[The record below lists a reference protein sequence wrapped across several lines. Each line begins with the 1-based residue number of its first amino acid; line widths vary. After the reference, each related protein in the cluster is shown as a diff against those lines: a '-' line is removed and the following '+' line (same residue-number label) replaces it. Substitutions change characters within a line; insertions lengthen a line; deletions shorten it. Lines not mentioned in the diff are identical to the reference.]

1 MNGDVLDDEGIG
13 ALDACVKVSIY
24 GKPENTRKY
33 HWETAVDR
41 LDKCYAGG
49 DPGRNMWNSMRCL
62 PPIKELMLPKEL
74 DEEGIDENPTTYD
87 IIGIHDAL
95 AKFDELPYVEKYPK
109 RGPRYDELKALIDER
124 RADIERE
131 CQEAIADPDGRRRY
145 SWLVAQRRVRD
156 CFAGSFAGDK
166 GLLSFSERWH
176 HHSSEPHNIIEIY
189 NAVVSYENLNYI
201 NICLTTF
208 FDYKEDGEP
217 EFDKLKESAQTH
229 SFGVKKEYQDA
240 ICKLRKYS
248 KCEAEQRVRQCFESK
263 LNWESKAIIPVN
275 EDESGEPN
283 INIFDIHEGVLRFEK
298 RDLDNSFKTKS
309 QFTGKKPKF
318 SNELMLSAKANKD
331 AVIKEYQEAKSRLP
345 GYSRSDA
352 ERRVRDCYAGAFL
365 RPAQDTDIFPF
376 REEINGIPKM
386 QQTYD
391 IFEIKK
397 AINHFDEKKL
407 RDRYLEKKDPESLR
421 SNQLADEQRAE
432 IEREY
437 IEATAKIEID
447 HGSGFAIHDHFVITN
462 KHVIEDAVYD
472 KTKKVCISN
481 AAIGELPCE
490 VAEYDAGKDLA
501 LLYCQDLDL
510 KQNGICSLQLSNQ
523 SLTPGMQI
531 FCFGYPISHTGE
543 TALFVNGYVSG
554 SKKTYS
560 GHTIAVLNCSLNSG
574 NSGGPVLRWVNGDL
588 KVVGVATQKH
598 IKDILTLQERT
609 RIEKIR
615 KSLETST
622 IQSGADNFYVSC
634 RDCRQTPINLLTLK
648 LYDALE
654 THSQFNL
661 SNAVTGHYVVE
672 FIKETICKY
681 KGEGKEELTEIVESE
696 FDISKLSAKLSS
708 LNLIFEG
715 RFSTPHRKGR
725 KRGSAERK

>member
-1 MNGDVLDDEGIG
+1 M
-13 ALDACVKVSIY
+13 
-24 GKPENTRKY
+24 
-33 HWETAVDR
+33 
-41 LDKCYAGG
+41 
-49 DPGRNMWNSMRCL
+49 
-62 PPIKELMLPKEL
+62 
-74 DEEGIDENPTTYD
+74 
-87 IIGIHDAL
+87 
-95 AKFDELPYVEKYPK
+95 
-109 RGPRYDELKALIDER
+109 
-124 RADIERE
+124 
-131 CQEAIADPDGRRRY
+131 
-145 SWLVAQRRVRD
+145 RD

-166 GLLSFSERWH
+166 GLLSFIQPGSR
-176 HHSSEPHNIIEIY
+176 EPHNIIEIY
-189 NAVVSYENLNYI
+189 NTVVSYPDRFS
-201 NICLTTF
+201 TVF
-208 FDYKEDGEP
+208 FGYKEDGEP

-283 INIFDIHEGVLRFEK
+283 INIFDIHKGVLCFEK

-437 IEATAKIEID
+437 IEATAKIEIE

-472 KTKKVCISN
+472 ETKKLKVCISN

-490 VAEYDAGKDLA
+490 VAGYDAGKDLA

-510 KQNGICSLQLSNQ
+510 KKNGICSLQLSNQ
-523 SLTPGMQI
+523 SLSPGMQI
-531 FCFGYPISHTGE
+531 FCFGYPMSHTGE
-543 TALFVNGYVSG
+543 TALFVNGCVSG

-560 GHTIAVLNCSLNSG
+560 GHTIVVLNCSLNSG
-574 NSGGPVLRWVNGDL
+574 NSGGPVLRWVSGDL

-598 IKDILTLQERT
+598 IKEILTLHERA

-622 IQSGADNFYVSC
+622 IQSGSDSFHVSC
-634 RDCRQTPINLLTLK
+634 RDDRQTPINLLTLK

-672 FIKETICKY
+672 FIKETIYKY

-715 RFSTPHRKGR
+715 RFSTPQRKGK